1 MARRNQSMKI
11 DFSPSIYEHAAS
23 LINLTPYE
31 VSRDG
36 DLIYQAHKKAFEIYR
51 HSPVVIGIDIYNVEA
66 EAYGCVVEKPSG
78 TGIPAITRGIIKSID
93 DMYNIKPFDPNNDG
107 RIKMIVSAGKRLLEN
122 FPEADVR
129 IPVSGPFSIAV
140 NLRGIT
146 ELLEDIALSLKK
158 VYDLL
163 KKLIEGQVQF
173 CQFIKDSGLD
183 VAFFESAAAPPL
195 LSPKYFHEIELPVL
209 KEIMQKVSEVVNHPI
224 PCIIGGDTE
233 PILDDILD
241 TGTGYIICPIE
252 TDQYK
257 FMKKFGNR
265 DNVKVRINMD
275 SRIIAYG
282 SKDSIINEV
291 DRILNLANGRPNIL
305 LGTGAVPYETPIDNI
320 LLIKEYVNNS

>member
-1 MARRNQSMKI
+1 MKI
-11 DFSPSIYEHAAS
+11 SFSPSIYEHAAS
-23 LINLTPYE
+23 LIGMTPYE

-36 DLIYQAHKKAFEIYR
+36 DLIYQAHKKAFEIYN
-51 HSPVVIGIDIYNVEA
+51 HSPIVIGIDIYNLEA
-66 EAYGCVVEKPSG
+66 EAYGCIIEKPSG
-78 TGIPAITRGIIKSID
+78 TGIPAITRGIMKSID
-93 DMYNIKPFDPNNDG
+93 DIYNIKPFDPNNDG
-107 RIKMIVSAGKRLLEN
+107 RLKMIVSAGKRLLED
-122 FPEADVR
+122 FPSADVR

-146 ELLEDIALSLKK
+146 GLLEDVALSPKK

-163 KKLIEGQVQF
+163 KKLVDGQVRF

-183 VAFFESAAAPPL
+183 IAFFESAGAPPL
-195 LSPKYFHEIELPVL
+195 LSPKYFHDIELPVL
-209 KEIMQKVSEVVNHPI
+209 KEIMQKVSQVVGHPI

-265 DNVKVRINMD
+265 EDVKVRINMD
-275 SRIIAYG
+275 CRIIASG
-282 SKDSIINEV
+282 SKDSIIDEV
-291 DRILNLANGRPNIL
+291 DRILKLAEGRPNVL
-305 LGTGAVPYETPIDNI
+305 LGTGAVPYETPVDNI
-320 LLIKEYVNNS
+320 LLIKEYVNN